1 MGCRRV
7 DLGAK
12 YVGVVYLRED
22 PDVIDGSGDA
32 KGYGLTCNTRG
43 SMLSVGAK
51 TLYNPCETPS
61 LLHIDSLRPVT

>member
-1 MGCRRV
+1 MILGCRRV

-32 KGYGLTCNTRG
+32 KE
-43 SMLSVGAK
+43 SVGLK
-51 TLYNPCETPS
+51 SGNSGITS
-61 LLHIDSLRPVT
+61 HDSGQDTSKDVA